1 MADTNQNRVGYVK
14 NGEEYKADLAD
25 DQELESHKKIVIEHE
40 THAEGKVLVETKE
53 MVVIQPICKA
63 CVFGR
68 GCTRICHCLSK
79 TMGLCTNLPPVKT
92 LLRHNRSI
100 R

>member
-14 NGEEYKADLAD
+14 IGEEYKADLAD

-53 MVVIQPICKA
+53 IVVIQPICEA
-63 CVFGR
+63 CVFGK